1 MAVNYSILVGVE
13 LQTKDIQK
21 QLNSAAKGTKIDI
34 DTSSL
39 KQARQDI
46 KDLALDFNAAN
57 EVFSK
62 TIDII
67 GSLASQVLELDSALT
82 EYKKVSDL
90 SGAALDD
97 YVDKLS
103 KMGLAVGRT
112 GKPNRSEPGRW
123 DGKPAPRTA
132 PKPLKASRALQLQYR
147 MRYVYMN
154 VGNHYNCKDDIW
166 SKDLSIM

>member
-13 LQTKDIQK
+13 LQTKQIEQ
-21 QLNSAAKGTKIDI
+21 QLSGISKKAKIDI

-39 KQARQDI
+39 KKASQDI
-46 KDLALDFNAAN
+46 KDLELDFNAAN

-90 SGAALDD
+90 SGQALDN

-132 PKPLKASRALQLQYR
+132 PKPLKASRALQLQYG
-147 MRYVYMN
+147 MRHAHMN

-166 SKDLSIM
+166 LKDLSIM

>member
-39 KQARQDI
+39 KRASQDI
-46 KDLALDFNAAN
+46 KDLELNFNAAN

-90 SGAALDD
+90 SGEALDD
-97 YVDKLS
+97 YVSKLS
-103 KMGLAVGRT
+103 EMGLQVGRT
-112 GKPNRSEPGRW
+112 GKPNRSEPG
-123 DGKPAPRTA
+123 
-132 PKPLKASRALQLQYR
+132 
-147 MRYVYMN
+147 
-154 VGNHYNCKDDIW
+154 
-166 SKDLSIM
+166 

>member
-21 QLNSAAKGTKIDI
+21 QLNSATKGTKIDI

-39 KQARQDI
+39 KRASQDI
-46 KDLALDFNAAN
+46 KDLELDFNAAN

-82 EYKKVSDL
+82 EYKKVSNL
-90 SGAALDD
+90 SGAAFDT

-112 GKPNRSEPGRW
+112 GKPKRSEPGRR

-132 PKPLKASRALQLQYR
+132 PKPLKASRALSLQHKDEISLS
-147 MRYVYMN
+147 VN
-154 VGNHYNCKDDIW
+154 VRNH
-166 SKDLSIM
+166 

>member
-13 LQTKDIQK
+13 LQTKQIEQ
-21 QLNSAAKGTKIDI
+21 QLSGISKKARIDI

-46 KDLALDFNAAN
+46 KDLELDFNAAN

-67 GSLASQVLELDSALT
+67 GSLAGQVLELDSALT

-90 SGAALDD
+90 SGAALDN

-112 GKPNRSEPGRW
+112 GKPNRSEPG
-123 DGKPAPRTA
+123 
-132 PKPLKASRALQLQYR
+132 
-147 MRYVYMN
+147 
-154 VGNHYNCKDDIW
+154 
-166 SKDLSIM
+166 